1 VSLERT
7 CSDVPVPAPDAVG
20 ADPAA
25 RAGVVSGAGVVV
37 ASRGLVAV
45 AVAGAG
51 VDPDPLDGADG
62 AGGLGGAAPFVG
74 TVVGVRVRDDA
85 DPGSADCGARRV
97 DDFPAEP
104 ASVAP
109 PAPDPPGAVEPP
121 DGGVGVDGG
130 APEAPPPPA
139 AAGAACG
146 APSTADGQHRAAA
159 ASTAAQRAR
168 ACRRTVGMDICVS

>member
-51 VDPDPLDGADG
+51 VEPDPLDGADG

-104 ASVAP
+104 SVAP

-130 APEAPPPPA
+130 APAAPPPPA
-139 AAGAACG
+139 AADAACG